1 MDAAEP
7 DAHIEVEDDPEAHLS
22 TFTEKQKA
30 WAAKHSLD
38 LLGDA
43 GMMLAANLKWPEQH
57 RLQVATEGG
66 FLRAYTAF
74 GILNKAG
81 LYVGDLSNGK
91 TQAIAVFTD
100 QYQLQLKE
108 AGMLAPEL
116 QRIVDGL
123 GLLCNTAGGSRKRK
137 SLACTED
144 RASQRVRAS
153 TVLVDKVMEVFADDL
168 SNESV
173 FGQIK
178 VGYSRPCFSLLQMCV
193 FELQDVLFTPIITSR
208 V

>member
-108 AGMLAPEL
+108 AGMHQSCSALSMAWGFCATL
-116 QRIVDGL
+116 RGA
-123 GLLCNTAGGSRKRK
+123 AGSVSRWPALR
-137 SLACTED
+137 TG
-144 RASQRVRAS
+144 RASV
-153 TVLVDKVMEVFADDL
+153 
-168 SNESV
+168 
-173 FGQIK
+173 
-178 VGYSRPCFSLLQMCV
+178 
-193 FELQDVLFTPIITSR
+193 
-208 V
+208 

>member
-1 MDAAEP
+1 
-7 DAHIEVEDDPEAHLS
+7 
-22 TFTEKQKA
+22 
-30 WAAKHSLD
+30 
-38 LLGDA
+38 
-43 GMMLAANLKWPEQH
+43 MMLAANLKWPEQH

-123 GLLCNTAGGSRKRK
+123 GLLCNTAGAAGSVSRWPALR
-137 SLACTED
+137 TG
-144 RASQRVRAS
+144 RASV
-153 TVLVDKVMEVFADDL
+153 
-168 SNESV
+168 
-173 FGQIK
+173 
-178 VGYSRPCFSLLQMCV
+178 
-193 FELQDVLFTPIITSR
+193 
-208 V
+208 